1 MCGRR
6 YLLTSTHGWMI
17 RTGTGSKYKRG
28 LWPSGQLRL
37 AAAIIIISILIGIT
51 TTIVAV
57 VAAAAAAAAI
67 VNIVIEKGGTTGS
80 ERRSSRGYKIVIRSI
95 IRRRRRRNTRMQIRM
110 GAAVVAQLPK
120 IKRQKRVGILYWTTT
135 TTIIVGTS
143 IDQIGSGGNDP
154 VRGRQ

>member
-37 AAAIIIISILIGIT
+37 AAAIIIISILIDIT

-57 VAAAAAAAAI
+57 VAAAAI

-120 IKRQKRVGILYWTTT
+120 IKRQKRVGILKWTTT
-135 TTIIVGTS
+135 ATIIIVGTS
-143 IDQIGSGGNDP
+143 THQIGSGGNDP

>member
-1 MCGRR
+1 
-6 YLLTSTHGWMI
+6 MI

-37 AAAIIIISILIGIT
+37 AAAIIIISILIDIT

-57 VAAAAAAAAI
+57 VAAAAI

-80 ERRSSRGYKIVIRSI
+80 ERRSSRGYKIVIHRI
-95 IRRRRRRNTRMQIRM
+95 IRRRWNTRMQIRM

-120 IKRQKRVGILYWTTT
+120 IKRQERVGILYWTTT
-135 TTIIVGTS
+135 TTTIIVGTS
-143 IDQIGSGGNDP
+143 THQIGSGGNDP